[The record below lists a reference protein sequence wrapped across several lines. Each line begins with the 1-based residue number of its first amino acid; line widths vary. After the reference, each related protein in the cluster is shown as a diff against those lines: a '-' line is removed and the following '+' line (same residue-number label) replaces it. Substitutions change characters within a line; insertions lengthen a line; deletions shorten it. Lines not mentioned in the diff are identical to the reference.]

1 MLSTASLIYFMVQFT
16 ILSGKKA
23 GVTWTVR
30 RFPVRI
36 GRSAS
41 NDLQLEDAGVW
52 EQHFQLQ
59 LSPGGFT
66 LSVQPYALVTVNGHP
81 VQKARLRSGD
91 LIQIG
96 SLKLRFSLSETQ
108 QTGLRLR
115 EGLTWAAIA
124 AICLGQIGL
133 VYWLLR

>member
-1 MLSTASLIYFMVQFT
+1 MVQLT
-16 ILSGKKA
+16 ILSGKNA
-23 GVTWTVR
+23 GFNWNAR
-30 RFPVRI
+30 RFPVRV
-36 GRSAS
+36 GRSAG
-41 NDLQLEDAGVW
+41 NDLPLAEEGIWD
-52 EQHFQLQ
+52 QHFQIELN
-59 LSPGGFT
+59 PAEGFI
-66 LSVQPYALVTVNGHP
+66 LRVQPHALVTVNGHS
-81 VQKARLRSGD
+81 VQRARLRSGD